1 MVTRHRPLAGEGGF
15 TYLGLMVLVTIIGL
29 VGAATLKADALL
41 RRAAAENELLE
52 TGAAFGEALKRYAD
66 ATPRGQPPYPPTL
79 QELLKDPRVPGVRR
93 HLRKIF
99 VDPVTGKAE
108 WGVVWVDPGSQRGVL
123 AVYSLS
129 QARPLKQ
136 ANFDSRFP
144 NFETREHLSEWKFA
158 ALGQGV
164 GQPGRPGQPGQ
175 PGQAQPGQPPL
186 PGVPPAPLPPEAL
199 PSLFPA
205 RTPARPDTTPSPPPR
220 PAEAPEP
227 PPEPPPPAEASG
239 PGERDDKGDAQDKP
253 EQDEKDEKEEKEQ
266 AAADRR

>member
-1 MVTRHRPLAGEGGF
+1 MVKPRPYASADGGF

-52 TGAAFGEALKRYAD
+52 TGAAFGDALKRYAD

-129 QARPLKQ
+129 QAKPLKQ

-144 NFETREHLSEWKFA
+144 NFETRQHLSEWKFA

-164 GQPGRPGQPGQ
+164 GQPGQ
-175 PGQAQPGQPPL
+175 PGQAQPGQPPA
-186 PGVPPAPLPPEAL
+186 PGMPPAPLPPEAQ

-205 RTPARPDTTPSPPPR
+205 PATPPRSLVPASEPPTFEELPARPPSPPSD
-220 PAEAPEP
+220 
-227 PPEPPPPAEASG
+227 ASG
-239 PGERDDKGDAQDKP
+239 PGERDEKGDVQDKP
-253 EQDEKDEKEEKEQ
+253 EQDEKEESEK
-266 AAADRR
+266 AAADGR

>member
-1 MVTRHRPLAGEGGF
+1 MVIRRRPVPGEGGF

-52 TGAAFGEALKRYAD
+52 IGAAYGAALKSYAD

-108 WGVVWVDPGSQRGVL
+108 WGVVWIDPGSQRGVL

-129 QARPLKQ
+129 QATPLKQ

-144 NFETREHLSEWKFA
+144 NFETRQHLSEWKFA

-164 GQPGRPGQPGQ
+164 GQPGQPGQ
-175 PGQAQPGQPPL
+175 SLPGQPPV
-186 PGVPPAPLPPEAL
+186 PGTPGMPQAQ
-199 PSLFPA
+199 PSLFPP
-205 RTPARPDTTPSPPPR
+205 RTQAQPDAAAPVPVK
-220 PAEAPEP
+220 PAELPEAPTA
-227 PPEPPPPAEASG
+227 PPPPSDASA
-239 PGERDDKGDAQDKP
+239 PGERDEKGDAQDKP
-253 EQDEKDEKEEKEQ
+253 EQDEKDEKEEKEEKEP
-266 AAADRR
+266 AAAGRR